1 MKKLIIPLIMKKP
14 RILVLIFFFFFLNL
28 KASDKIY
35 NILKF
40 GAIGNG
46 IHLNTKEINQAI
58 IECNKNGGGTVLIP
72 KGKFLTGTITLLSNV
87 NIKLDS
93 GAEIIG
99 SKKISDYMIMPDGYY
114 YSGINHAGIF
124 FGNNIE
130 NISISGNGKIN
141 GNASFFMNFEKRF
154 RWSKNESKLTRQG
167 DKYMSHEKVEDGPV
181 DYEER
186 PGHLITISN
195 SRNIKI
201 NDLYLEDSPKWT
213 IRIGGSENINIYR
226 IVIDNNLFIPNNDGI
241 HITSSRNV
249 EISKCDVTA
258 GDDAIIVTGFSSGGK
273 NIDYKFGNKS
283 KISENI
289 KINDCKLKSRSSAI
303 RVGYGESAIKNVVFN
318 NIIIDSSN
326 RGIGIFSRNNSSIE
340 NIIFK
345 NIKINTRIHSGGW
358 WGRGEPIHI
367 SSIKNTNDGIAGK
380 INKIYFSN
388 IKANSGSGI
397 LIYAEKNDLINNI
410 KFQNI
415 DLTINNGPYT
425 KTYGGNLDIRPSYS
439 LDYSVFK
446 FDISAIY
453 GQNLKN
459 IEIEKFK
466 LKWNNELPNFYT
478 HAIEIINFSDLIIN
492 DFYGQPGPK
501 NQKLSTIKLSNGNKT
516 LLKNCET
523 PKEYNLLEQENTK
536 NITIKK

>member
-1 MKKLIIPLIMKKP
+1 MNKP
-14 RILVLIFFFFFLNL
+14 EILVLIFFFFFLDIS
-28 KASDKIY
+28 ASEKIY
-35 NILKF
+35 NIVKF

-58 IECNKNGGGTVLIP
+58 IECNKNGGGTILIP

-87 NIKLDS
+87 NIKLES

-114 YSGINHAGIF
+114 YSGINYAGIF

-130 NISISGNGKIN
+130 NISISGNGKIDGN
-141 GNASFFMNFEKRF
+141 GSFFMNFEKRF

-167 DKYMSHEKVEDGPV
+167 DTYMSNQNIEDGPV

-186 PGHLITISN
+186 PGHLFTISN
-195 SRNIKI
+195 SRNIEI
-201 NDLYLEDSPKWT
+201 NELYLKDSPKWT
-213 IRIGGSENINIYR
+213 IRIGGSENINIHR

-249 EISKCDVTA
+249 VISKCDVIA
-258 GDDAIIVTGFSSGGK
+258 GDDAIIVTGFSSGDK

-303 RVGYGESAIKNVVFN
+303 RVGYGENAIKNVVFK
-318 NIIIDSSN
+318 NIIIESSN
-326 RGIGIFSRNNSSIE
+326 RGIGVFSRNNSLIE

-367 SSIKNTNDGIAGK
+367 SSIKNTNEGIAGK
-380 INKIYFSN
+380 INKIYFLN
-388 IKANSGSGI
+388 ITANSGSGI
-397 LIYAEKNDLINNI
+397 LIYAEKNDLIKNL

-415 DLTINNGPYT
+415 NLTIKNGTYT
-425 KTYGGNLDIRPSYS
+425 KAYGGNLDIRPSYS
-439 LDYSVFK
+439 ADNSVFK
-446 FDISAIY
+446 FDIPAIY
-453 GQNLKN
+453 GQNIKN
-459 IEIEKFK
+459 LEIDKFR
-466 LKWNNELPNFYT
+466 LKWDDDLPSFYT
-478 HAIEIINFSDLIIN
+478 HAIEIKNFSELLIKN
-492 DFYGQPGPK
+492 FNGYPGPK
-501 NQKLSTIKLSNGNKT
+501 NQKLSAIKLSNGNNILLIKT
-516 LLKNCET
+516 KT
-523 PKEYNLLEQENTK
+523 PIGYNLLLQENLK
-536 NITIKK
+536 SITIKK

>member
-1 MKKLIIPLIMKKP
+1 MNFVKFK
-14 RILVLIFFFFFLNL
+14 ILVLIFFFFFLDIN
-28 KASDKIY
+28 ASDKIY
-35 NILKF
+35 NIIKF
-40 GAIGNG
+40 GAVGNG
-46 IHLNTKEINQAI
+46 VYLNTKVINQTI
-58 IECNKNGGGTVLIP
+58 IECNKNGGGTILIP
-72 KGKFLTGTITLLSNV
+72 KGKFLTGTIRLLSNV
-87 NIKLDS
+87 SIKLES

-99 SKKISDYMIMPDGYY
+99 SKNISDYMIMPDGYY
-114 YSGINHAGIF
+114 YSGINYAGIF
-124 FGNNIE
+124 FANNIE
-130 NISISGNGKIN
+130 NVSISGNGKIK
-141 GNASFFMNFEKRF
+141 GNASLFMNFKKRF
-154 RWSKNESKLTRQG
+154 RWSKNESRLTRQG
-167 DKYMSHEKVEDGPV
+167 EKYMSNENIEDGPV
-181 DYEER
+181 DYDER

-201 NDLYLEDSPKWT
+201 NDLYLEYSPKWT
-213 IRIGGSENINIYR
+213 IRIGGSENINIHK

-249 EISKCDVTA
+249 EISKCNVTA
-258 GDDAIIVTGFSSGGK
+258 GDDAIIVTGFTSGDK

-303 RVGYGESAIKNVVFN
+303 RVGYGENAIKNVVFN

-446 FDISAIY
+446 FDISPIY

-466 LKWNNELPNFYT
+466 LKWDNELPNFYT

-536 NITIKK
+536 NNTITK

>member
-1 MKKLIIPLIMKKP
+1 MNKP
-14 RILVLIFFFFFLNL
+14 EILVLIFFFFFLDIS
-28 KASDKIY
+28 ASEKIY
-35 NILKF
+35 NIVKF

-58 IECNKNGGGTVLIP
+58 IECNKNGGGTILIP

-87 NIKLDS
+87 NIKLES

-114 YSGINHAGIF
+114 YSGINYAGIF

-130 NISISGNGKIN
+130 NISISGNGKIDGN
-141 GNASFFMNFEKRF
+141 GSFFMNFEKRF

-167 DKYMSHEKVEDGPV
+167 DTYMSNQNIEDGPV

-186 PGHLITISN
+186 PGHLFTISN
-195 SRNIKI
+195 SRNIEI
-201 NDLYLEDSPKWT
+201 NELYLKDSPKWT
-213 IRIGGSENINIYR
+213 IRIGGSENINIHR

-249 EISKCDVTA
+249 VISKCDVIA
-258 GDDAIIVTGFSSGGK
+258 GDDAIIVTGFSSGDK

-303 RVGYGESAIKNVVFN
+303 RVGYGENAIKNVVFK
-318 NIIIDSSN
+318 NIIIESSN
-326 RGIGIFSRNNSSIE
+326 RGIGVFSRNNSLIE

-367 SSIKNTNDGIAGK
+367 SSIKNTTEGIAGK

-388 IKANSGSGI
+388 ITANSGSGI
-397 LIYAEKNDLINNI
+397 LIYAEKNDLIKNL

-415 DLTINNGPYT
+415 NLTIKNGKYT
-425 KTYGGNLDIRPSYS
+425 KAYGGNLDIRPSYS
-439 LDYSVFK
+439 ADNSVFK
-446 FDISAIY
+446 FDIPAIY
-453 GQNLKN
+453 GQNIKN
-459 IEIEKFK
+459 LEIDKFR
-466 LKWNNELPNFYT
+466 LKWDDDLPSFYT
-478 HAIEIINFSDLIIN
+478 HAIEIKNFSELLIKN
-492 DFYGQPGPK
+492 FNGYPGPK
-501 NQKLSTIKLSNGNKT
+501 NQKLSAIKLSNGNNILLIKT
-516 LLKNCET
+516 KT
-523 PKEYNLLEQENTK
+523 PIGYNLLLQENLK
-536 NITIKK
+536 SITIKK

>member
-1 MKKLIIPLIMKKP
+1 MNKP
-14 RILVLIFFFFFLNL
+14 EILVLIFFFFFLDIS
-28 KASDKIY
+28 ASEKIY
-35 NILKF
+35 NIVKF

-58 IECNKNGGGTVLIP
+58 IECNKNGGGTILIP

-87 NIKLDS
+87 NIKLES

-114 YSGINHAGIF
+114 YSGINYAGIF

-130 NISISGNGKIN
+130 NISISGNGKIDGN
-141 GNASFFMNFEKRF
+141 GSFFMNFEKRF

-167 DKYMSHEKVEDGPV
+167 DTYMSNQNIEDGPV

-186 PGHLITISN
+186 PGHLFTISN
-195 SRNIKI
+195 SRNIEI
-201 NDLYLEDSPKWT
+201 NELYLKDSPKWT
-213 IRIGGSENINIYR
+213 IRIGGSENINIHR

-249 EISKCDVTA
+249 VISKCDVIA
-258 GDDAIIVTGFSSGGK
+258 GDDAIIVTGFSSGDK

-303 RVGYGESAIKNVVFN
+303 RVGYGENAIKNVVFK
-318 NIIIDSSN
+318 NIIIESSN
-326 RGIGIFSRNNSSIE
+326 RGIGVFSRNNSLIE

-367 SSIKNTNDGIAGK
+367 SSIKNTNEGIAGK

-388 IKANSGSGI
+388 ITANSGSGI
-397 LIYAEKNDLINNI
+397 LIYAEKNDLIKNL

-415 DLTINNGPYT
+415 NLTIKNGKYT
-425 KTYGGNLDIRPSYS
+425 KAYGGNLDIRPSYS
-439 LDYSVFK
+439 ADNSVFK
-446 FDISAIY
+446 FDIPAIY
-453 GQNLKN
+453 GQNIKN
-459 IEIEKFK
+459 LEIDKFR
-466 LKWNNELPNFYT
+466 LKWDDDLPSFYT
-478 HAIEIINFSDLIIN
+478 HAIEIKNFSELLIKN
-492 DFYGQPGPK
+492 FNGYPGPK
-501 NQKLSTIKLSNGNKT
+501 NQKLSAIKLSNGNNILLIKT
-516 LLKNCET
+516 KT
-523 PKEYNLLEQENTK
+523 PIGYNLLLQENLK
-536 NITIKK
+536 SITIKK

>member
-1 MKKLIIPLIMKKP
+1 MNKP
-14 RILVLIFFFFFLNL
+14 EILVLIFFFFFLDIS
-28 KASDKIY
+28 ASEKIY
-35 NILKF
+35 NIVKF

-58 IECNKNGGGTVLIP
+58 IECNKNGGGTILIP
-72 KGKFLTGTITLLSNV
+72 KGKFLTGTIRLLSNV
-87 NIKLDS
+87 NIKLES

-114 YSGINHAGIF
+114 YSGINYAGIF

-130 NISISGNGKIN
+130 NISISGNGKIDGN
-141 GNASFFMNFEKRF
+141 GSFFMNFEKRF

-167 DKYMSHEKVEDGPV
+167 DTYMSNQNIEDGPV

-186 PGHLITISN
+186 PGHLFTISN
-195 SRNIKI
+195 SRNIEI
-201 NDLYLEDSPKWT
+201 NELYLKDSPKWT
-213 IRIGGSENINIYR
+213 IRIGGSENINIHR

-249 EISKCDVTA
+249 VISKCDVIA
-258 GDDAIIVTGFSSGGK
+258 GDDAIIVTGFSSGDK

-303 RVGYGESAIKNVVFN
+303 RVGYGENAIKNVVFK
-318 NIIIDSSN
+318 NIIIESSN
-326 RGIGIFSRNNSSIE
+326 RGIGVFSRNNSLIE

-367 SSIKNTNDGIAGK
+367 SSIKNTNEGIAGK

-388 IKANSGSGI
+388 ITANSGSGI
-397 LIYAEKNDLINNI
+397 LIYAEKNDLIKNL

-415 DLTINNGPYT
+415 NLTIKNGTYT
-425 KTYGGNLDIRPSYS
+425 KAYGGNLDIRPSYS
-439 LDYSVFK
+439 SDNSVFK
-446 FDISAIY
+446 FDIPAIY
-453 GQNLKN
+453 GQNIKN
-459 IEIEKFK
+459 LEIDKFR
-466 LKWNNELPNFYT
+466 LKWDDDLPSFYT
-478 HAIEIINFSDLIIN
+478 HAIEIKNFSELLIKN
-492 DFYGQPGPK
+492 FNGYPGPK
-501 NQKLSTIKLSNGNKT
+501 NQKLSAIKLSNGNNILLIKT
-516 LLKNCET
+516 KT
-523 PKEYNLLEQENTK
+523 PIGYNLLLQENLK
-536 NITIKK
+536 SITIKK

>member
-1 MKKLIIPLIMKKP
+1 MKKLIIPLIMNKP

-46 IHLNTKEINQAI
+46 VHLNTKEINQAI

-87 NIKLDS
+87 DIKLDS

-154 RWSKNESKLTRQG
+154 RWSKNESKLTRQE
-167 DKYMSHEKVEDGPV
+167 DKYMSHKKVEDGPV

-303 RVGYGESAIKNVVFN
+303 RVGYGENAIKNVVFN

-466 LKWNNELPNFYT
+466 LKWDNELPNFYT

>member
-1 MKKLIIPLIMKKP
+1 MNKP
-14 RILVLIFFFFFLNL
+14 EILVLIFFFFFLDIS
-28 KASDKIY
+28 ASEKIY
-35 NILKF
+35 NIVKF

-58 IECNKNGGGTVLIP
+58 IECNKNGGGTILIP

-87 NIKLDS
+87 NIKLES

-114 YSGINHAGIF
+114 YSGINYAGIF

-130 NISISGNGKIN
+130 NISISGNGKIDGN
-141 GNASFFMNFEKRF
+141 GSFFMNFEKRF

-167 DKYMSHEKVEDGPV
+167 DTYMSNQNIEDGPV

-186 PGHLITISN
+186 PGHLFTISN
-195 SRNIKI
+195 SRNIEI
-201 NDLYLEDSPKWT
+201 NELYLKDSPKWT
-213 IRIGGSENINIYR
+213 IRIGGSENINIHR

-249 EISKCDVTA
+249 VISKCDVIA
-258 GDDAIIVTGFSSGGK
+258 GDDAIIVTGFSSGDK

-303 RVGYGESAIKNVVFN
+303 RVGYGENAIKNVVFK
-318 NIIIDSSN
+318 NIIIESSN
-326 RGIGIFSRNNSSIE
+326 RGIGVFSRNNSLIE

-367 SSIKNTNDGIAGK
+367 SSIKNTNEGIAGK
-380 INKIYFSN
+380 INKIYFLN
-388 IKANSGSGI
+388 ITANSGSGI
-397 LIYAEKNDLINNI
+397 LIYAEKNDLIKNL

-415 DLTINNGPYT
+415 NLTIKNGKYT
-425 KTYGGNLDIRPSYS
+425 KAYGGNLDIRPSYS
-439 LDYSVFK
+439 ADNSVFK
-446 FDISAIY
+446 FDIPAIY
-453 GQNLKN
+453 GQNIKN
-459 IEIEKFK
+459 LEIDKFR
-466 LKWNNELPNFYT
+466 LKWDDDLPSFYT
-478 HAIEIINFSDLIIN
+478 HAIEIKNFSELLIKN
-492 DFYGQPGPK
+492 FNGYPGPK
-501 NQKLSTIKLSNGNKT
+501 NQKLSAIKLSNGNNILLIKT
-516 LLKNCET
+516 KT
-523 PKEYNLLEQENTK
+523 PIGYNLLLQENLK
-536 NITIKK
+536 SITIKK

>member
-1 MKKLIIPLIMKKP
+1 MNKP
-14 RILVLIFFFFFLNL
+14 EILVLIFFFFFLDIS
-28 KASDKIY
+28 ASEKIY
-35 NILKF
+35 NIVKF

-58 IECNKNGGGTVLIP
+58 IECNKNGGGTILIP

-87 NIKLDS
+87 NIKLES

-114 YSGINHAGIF
+114 YSGINYAGIF

-130 NISISGNGKIN
+130 NISISGNGKIDGN
-141 GNASFFMNFEKRF
+141 GSFFMNFEKRF

-167 DKYMSHEKVEDGPV
+167 DTYMSNQNIEDGPV

-186 PGHLITISN
+186 PGHLFTISN
-195 SRNIKI
+195 SRNIEI
-201 NDLYLEDSPKWT
+201 NELYLKDSPKWT
-213 IRIGGSENINIYR
+213 IRIGGSENINIHR

-249 EISKCDVTA
+249 VISKCDVIA
-258 GDDAIIVTGFSSGGK
+258 GDDAIIVTGFSSGDK

-303 RVGYGESAIKNVVFN
+303 RVGYGENAIKNVVFK
-318 NIIIDSSN
+318 NIIIESSN
-326 RGIGIFSRNNSSIE
+326 RGIGVFSRNNSLIE

-367 SSIKNTNDGIAGK
+367 SSIKNTTEGIAGK

-388 IKANSGSGI
+388 ITANSGSGI
-397 LIYAEKNDLINNI
+397 LIYAEKNDLIKNL

-415 DLTINNGPYT
+415 NLTIKNGTYT
-425 KTYGGNLDIRPSYS
+425 KAYGGNLDIRPSYS
-439 LDYSVFK
+439 SDNSVFK
-446 FDISAIY
+446 FDIPAIY
-453 GQNLKN
+453 GQNIKN
-459 IEIEKFK
+459 LEIDKFR
-466 LKWNNELPNFYT
+466 LKWDDDLPSFYT
-478 HAIEIINFSDLIIN
+478 HAIEIKNFSELLIKN
-492 DFYGQPGPK
+492 FNGYPGPK
-501 NQKLSTIKLSNGNKT
+501 NQKLSAIKLSNGNNILLIKT
-516 LLKNCET
+516 KT
-523 PKEYNLLEQENTK
+523 PIGYNLLLQENLK
-536 NITIKK
+536 SITIKK

>member
-1 MKKLIIPLIMKKP
+1 MNFVKSKNF
-14 RILVLIFFFFFLNL
+14 VLIFFFFFLNI

-58 IECNKNGGGTVLIP
+58 IECNKNGGGTILIP

-87 NIKLDS
+87 NIKLES

-114 YSGINHAGIF
+114 YSGINYAGIF

-141 GNASFFMNFEKRF
+141 GNASFFMNFKKRF

-167 DKYMSHEKVEDGPV
+167 VKYMVNENVEDGPV

-195 SRNIKI
+195 SRNIEI
-201 NDLYLEDSPKWT
+201 NDLYLKDSPKWT
-213 IRIGGSENINIYR
+213 IRIGGSENININQ

-249 EISKCDVTA
+249 KISKCDVRA
-258 GDDAIIVTGFSSGGK
+258 GDDAIIVTGFSSGDK
-273 NIDYKFGNKS
+273 NINYKFGNKS

-303 RVGYGESAIKNVVFN
+303 RVGYGENAIKNVVIK

-326 RGIGIFSRNNSSIE
+326 RGIGIFSRNNSLIE
-340 NIIFK
+340 NIVFK

-367 SSIKNTNDGIAGK
+367 SSIKNTNDGIAGSIK
-380 INKIYFSN
+380 NIYFSN
-388 IKANSGSGI
+388 ITANSGSGI
-397 LIYAEKNDLINNI
+397 LIYAEKNDLIKNI
-410 KFQNI
+410 KFKKI
-415 DLTINNGPYT
+415 DLTLKNGPYT
-425 KTYGGNLDIRPSYS
+425 KKYGGNIDIRPSYS
-439 LDYSVFK
+439 LDNSVFK
-446 FDISAIY
+446 FDISAFY
-453 GQNLKN
+453 GQNIKTL
-459 IEIEKFK
+459 EIKKFT
-466 LKWNNELPNFYT
+466 LKWGDELPNFYT
-478 HAIEIINFSDLIIN
+478 HAIELKNFSDLIIQ
-492 DFYGQPGPK
+492 DFFGYPGPK
-501 NQKLSTIKLSNGNKT
+501 NQKLGAIKLSNGYKI
-516 LLKNCET
+516 LLKKTKT
-523 PKEYNLLEQENTK
+523 PIGYNLLKQENLK
-536 NITIKK
+536 SITIKK

>member
-1 MKKLIIPLIMKKP
+1 MNKP
-14 RILVLIFFFFFLNL
+14 EILVLIFFFFFLDIS
-28 KASDKIY
+28 ASEKIY
-35 NILKF
+35 NIVKF

-58 IECNKNGGGTVLIP
+58 IECNKNGGGTILIP

-87 NIKLDS
+87 NIKLES

-114 YSGINHAGIF
+114 YSGINYAGIF

-130 NISISGNGKIN
+130 NISISGNGKIDGN
-141 GNASFFMNFEKRF
+141 GSFFMNFEKRF

-167 DKYMSHEKVEDGPV
+167 DTYMSNQNIEDGPV

-186 PGHLITISN
+186 PGHLFTISN
-195 SRNIKI
+195 SRNIEI
-201 NDLYLEDSPKWT
+201 NELYLKDSPKWT
-213 IRIGGSENINIYR
+213 IRIGGSENINIHR

-249 EISKCDVTA
+249 VISKCDVIA
-258 GDDAIIVTGFSSGGK
+258 GDDAIIVTGFSSGDK

-289 KINDCKLKSRSSAI
+289 KINECKLKSRSSAI
-303 RVGYGESAIKNVVFN
+303 RVGYGENAIKNVVFK
-318 NIIIDSSN
+318 NIIIESSN
-326 RGIGIFSRNNSSIE
+326 RGIGVFSRNNSLIE

-367 SSIKNTNDGIAGK
+367 SSIKNTNEGIAGK
-380 INKIYFSN
+380 INKIYFLN
-388 IKANSGSGI
+388 ITANSGSGI
-397 LIYAEKNDLINNI
+397 LIYAEKNDLIKNL

-415 DLTINNGPYT
+415 NLTIKNGTYT
-425 KTYGGNLDIRPSYS
+425 KAYGGNLDIRPSYS
-439 LDYSVFK
+439 ADNSVFK
-446 FDISAIY
+446 FDIPAIY
-453 GQNLKN
+453 GQNIKN
-459 IEIEKFK
+459 LEIDKFR
-466 LKWNNELPNFYT
+466 LKWDDDLPSFYT
-478 HAIEIINFSDLIIN
+478 HAIEIKNFSELLIKN
-492 DFYGQPGPK
+492 FNGYPGPK
-501 NQKLSTIKLSNGNKT
+501 NQKLSAIKLSNGNNILLIKT
-516 LLKNCET
+516 KT
-523 PKEYNLLEQENTK
+523 PIGYNLLLQENLK
-536 NITIKK
+536 SITIKK

>member
-1 MKKLIIPLIMKKP
+1 MNFVKSKNF
-14 RILVLIFFFFFLNL
+14 VLIFFFFFLNL

-46 IHLNTKEINQAI
+46 VHLNTKEINQAI
-58 IECNKNGGGTVLIP
+58 IECNKNGGGTILIP

-87 NIKLDS
+87 NIKLES

-114 YSGINHAGIF
+114 YSGINYAGIF

-130 NISISGNGKIN
+130 NISISGNGKIDGN
-141 GNASFFMNFEKRF
+141 GSFFMNFEKRF

-167 DKYMSHEKVEDGPV
+167 DTYMSNQNIEDGPV

-186 PGHLITISN
+186 PGHLFTISN
-195 SRNIKI
+195 SRNIEI
-201 NDLYLEDSPKWT
+201 NELYLKDSPKWT
-213 IRIGGSENINIYR
+213 IRIGGSENINIHR

-249 EISKCDVTA
+249 VISKCDVIA
-258 GDDAIIVTGFSSGGK
+258 GDDAKIVTGFSSGDK
-273 NIDYKFGNKS
+273 KIDYKFGNKS

-303 RVGYGESAIKNVVFN
+303 RVGYGENAIKNVVFK
-318 NIIIDSSN
+318 NIIIESSN
-326 RGIGIFSRNNSSIE
+326 RGIGVFSRNNSLIE

-367 SSIKNTNDGIAGK
+367 SSIKNTNEGIAGK

-388 IKANSGSGI
+388 ITANSGSGI
-397 LIYAEKNDLINNI
+397 LIYAEKNDLIKNL

-415 DLTINNGPYT
+415 NLTIKNGTYT
-425 KTYGGNLDIRPSYS
+425 KAYGGNLDIRPSYS
-439 LDYSVFK
+439 ADNSVFK
-446 FDISAIY
+446 FDIPAIY
-453 GQNLKN
+453 GQNIKN
-459 IEIEKFK
+459 LEIDKFR
-466 LKWNNELPNFYT
+466 LNWDDDLPCFYT
-478 HAIEIINFSDLIIN
+478 HAIEIKNFSELLIKN
-492 DFYGQPGPK
+492 FYGYPGPK
-501 NQKLSTIKLSNGNKT
+501 NQKLSAIKLSNGNNILLIKT
-516 LLKNCET
+516 KT
-523 PKEYNLLEQENTK
+523 PVGYNLLVQENLK
-536 NITIKK
+536 SITIKK